1 MFCRSV
7 IFLFLFLFVSLNI
20 AYSSQVYLWKQ
31 AYDSATKQALECSA
45 KNFEAINFLC
55 AKIIFK
61 NSIPH
66 LQECP
71 IKSEYL
77 RPLEVNKI
85 ASFRI
90 ATFDNSKKAYK
101 EIAESISEKIV
112 NYGIAI
118 SKKTGASIGADSSFL
133 EVSGVSSAGSS
144 SGSVLPDSDFPSTV
158 DADCAAASGES

>member
-118 SKKTGASIGADSSFL
+118 SKKTGATEIQI
-133 EVSGVSSAGSS
+133 
-144 SGSVLPDSDFPSTV
+144 DF
-158 DADCAAASGES
+158 DCPISKLCKFI